1 VNTSLLQP
9 VKAAAGRVRER
20 AQREADA
27 YGAQRADR
35 PLGGYLSTMSTYAAV
50 TGTAALVSRWRGV
63 RLPRAVPL
71 TDVALLGVATY
82 RLSRLL
88 TREPITSPLRAKFT
102 RYVDKGGPGELQEE
116 PRGSGRA
123 HAIGE
128 LVTCPFC
135 MAQWVATGLVFA
147 YVWNPRVTRWVAA
160 TMTAV
165 AASNL
170 MQFVH
175 TRVDPS

>member
-1 VNTSLLQP
+1 MNTTWLES
-9 VKAAAGRVRER
+9 VKAAAGRVRHR
-20 AQREADA
+20 AEREADA

-35 PLGGYLSTMSTYAAV
+35 PLGGYLATMSTYAAV
-50 TGTAALVSRWRGV
+50 TGTAALLTRWRGV
-63 RLPRAVPL
+63 RLPRTVPP
-71 TDVALLGVATY
+71 TDVALLGIATY
-82 RLSRLL
+82 RLSRLV

-102 RYVDKGGPGELQEE
+102 RYVESSGPGELHEE
-116 PRGSGRA
+116 PRGRGRA

-147 YVWNPRVTRWVAA
+147 YLWNPRMTRWGAA
-160 TMTAV
+160 TLTAV

-175 TRVDPS
+175 ARVDPA